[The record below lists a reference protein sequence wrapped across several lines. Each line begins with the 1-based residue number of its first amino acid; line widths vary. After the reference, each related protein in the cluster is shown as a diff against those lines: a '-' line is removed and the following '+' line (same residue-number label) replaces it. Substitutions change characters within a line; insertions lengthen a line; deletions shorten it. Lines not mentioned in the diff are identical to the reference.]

1 MTYRGFRVK
10 HEVMMKP
17 GMGKEDFDFDK
28 YTYDRPDGRGPERI
42 WFPKASA
49 EDAVQ
54 KLANALL
61 DFQADDVE
69 YTDDVKN
76 QYKTLFEQ
84 GSFAGGRVPLVPPMR
99 EWIAYDI

>member
-1 MTYRGFRVK
+1 M
-10 HEVMMKP
+10 
-17 GMGKEDFDFDK
+17 
-28 YTYDRPDGRGPERI
+28 
-42 WFPKASA
+42 
-49 EDAVQ
+49 Q

-84 GSFAGGRVPLVPPMR
+84 GSFAGGRVPFVPPMR